1 MADAGTIITENSGS
15 ITEFNWSVVLKKE
28 TTAPGKGINTLIK
41 SITIYS
47 SLDDM
52 CMSVEFSLIDSMNLV
67 DDNYLQVGSI
77 IELDIYKSSDDAIE
91 KKISKLRFYITNI
104 DGQIQSKTQRQ
115 KGYDV
120 AGYTF
125 AAISNEWPLLEKIKQ
140 NTPSEMIKYIVEKR
154 FTKGEPKRLGLEEN
168 GDWSKTSNTIKNG
181 IIFHQVK
188 PFNAI
193 SQLVK
198 KSVSAQWTD
207 SAMFFFEDYQGFKL
221 KSLREM
227 ASDTNKLKAWKYT
240 FYPER
245 NNTDDD
251 SSNSAAKDFFRVL
264 YLAQYNHTDYF
275 NLIRS
280 GLLRSELVFINLLTK
295 ETKTEKVF
303 NSADAEEK
311 KRLVNEVYLLGNN
324 SPVDT
329 SPRVFGENVPI
340 NYNELDY
347 DYTPASYIAIS
358 ESAWERDDYIQEKY
372 INARIQKQLLQ
383 QTKITIEVYGNPAI
397 KPGDIL
403 NLDIPARSSAEGDI
417 DTRRQS
423 GDFIVWSVKH
433 TINNSIFQ
441 TIIDLCKDS
450 YERDVTSPPN
460 DNSINT

>member
-1 MADAGTIITENSGS
+1 
-15 ITEFNWSVVLKKE
+15 
-28 TTAPGKGINTLIK
+28 
-41 SITIYS
+41 
-47 SLDDM
+47 
-52 CMSVEFSLIDSMNLV
+52 
-67 DDNYLQVGSI
+67 
-77 IELDIYKSSDDAIE
+77 
-91 KKISKLRFYITNI
+91 
-104 DGQIQSKTQRQ
+104 
-115 KGYDV
+115 
-120 AGYTF
+120 
-125 AAISNEWPLLEKIKQ
+125 
-140 NTPSEMIKYIVEKR
+140 MIKEIAQRR
-154 FTKGEPKRLGLEEN
+154 FTKAEPKRLGLEEN
-168 GDWSKTSNTIKNG
+168 GDWIKTSNTIKNG

-188 PFNAI
+188 PFAAI

-198 KSVSAQWTD
+198 KSVSTEYAD
-207 SAMFFFEDYQGFKL
+207 SAFFFYEDYQGFKF
-221 KSLREM
+221 KSLRLM
-227 ASDTNKLKAWKYT
+227 ASDTNKEKAWKYT

-245 NNTDDD
+245 NNTDDAD
-251 SSNSAAKDFFRVL
+251 NSVSKDFFRVL

-295 ETKTEKVF
+295 ETKTETVF

-340 NYNELDY
+340 NGKDLDY

-403 NLDIPARSSAEGDI
+403 NLDVPAKSAYED
-417 DTRRQS
+417 DEDSKRQS
-423 GDFIVWSVKH
+423 GDFIVGAVKH
-433 TINNSIFQ
+433 NVKGTIFQ
-441 TIIDLCKDS
+441 TYVDLYKDA
-450 YERDVTSPPN
+450 YEKDV
-460 DNSINT
+460 INGVQ